1 MGYVVVKV
9 GSRPIGL
16 AEAVLGEINFLRPQ
30 QGRLRSGDL
39 SPAKRGFSFS
49 ARASQL
55 WRFALGSNAAVLKK
69 IGKGGTANAKELAT
83 QMGYLFSK
91 SASIFGNGVALDA
104 DAKGLTKDERN
115 DIVGDWVED
124 WRGSPKNGHTTH
136 LLMSFPS
143 HVRPEKAKLIAE
155 AWAFEMFQSG
165 EHQDDVWSYV
175 AALHTDKPHPH
186 VHMVVNNRGTLNDSW
201 FYMAKEHVFDFEVMK
216 DRMVAIAA
224 EEGVFL
230 DATSRAE
237 RGLLTYGPSRAEIE
251 RARVEGRAPEER
263 PREGRALEDASATMK
278 RTADAM
284 RSLSHVAALTGLP
297 EIGEKIARAED
308 ALRRGGVLHPF
319 LLDAAMTERADLD
332 RHFGGWMI
340 ETEGKIQK
348 MPVEDRKD
356 MRDELYGYA
365 IDIARGLGDAR
376 GAQLLQM
383 PPQSTLY
390 ATGLAGDQ
398 LTRGREVVDLQPG
411 AADRLKADIVGKA
424 VSLGL
429 SGDRMTERLE
439 SGAANAWEERDW
451 VRSDLRAISGR
462 RRVDLRSPDQSRKV
476 VEDLEGFYG
485 APAMLIDHARTH
497 EAVPENDR
505 LLRALG
511 SMGRI
516 MQADGKVEFRGD
528 AHAERFADELR
539 QRYGKGVVAELA
551 AGRTDAL
558 MGDFADAE
566 QRVWI
571 ARAVVSAAKSHV
583 AFGMTLR
590 ETGKA
595 ERKLREPNDRDADK
609 DWDR

>member
-1 MGYVVVKV
+1 MVKF
-9 GSRPIGL
+9 GSRPIGV
-16 AEAVLGEINFLRPQ
+16 AEAVLGEINILRPQ
-30 QGRLRSGDL
+30 QVRVKAGGSS
-39 SPAKRGFSFS
+39 SPKRGFSFS

-55 WRFALGSNAAVLKK
+55 WRFSLGSNAAVLKK
-69 IGKGGTANAKELAT
+69 IGKGGTANAKELAA
-83 QMGYLFSK
+83 QMDYLFSK
-91 SASIFGNGVALDA
+91 SASIFGNGVVLDA

-175 AALHTDKPHPH
+175 AALHTDKAHPH
-186 VHMVVNNRGTLNDSW
+186 VHMVINNRGTVNDSW
-201 FYMAKEHVFDFEVMK
+201 FFMAKEHAFSLEVMK
-216 DRMVAIAA
+216 ERKVAIAA

-251 RARVEGRAPEER
+251 RARVEGRAPEVR
-263 PREGRALEDASATMK
+263 PREGKALEDALATMA

-284 RSLSHVAALTGLP
+284 RSLQHVAALTGLP
-297 EIGEKIARAED
+297 EIGEKIAKAEEV
-308 ALRRGGVLHPF
+308 LRRGGVLQPF
-319 LLDAAMTERADLD
+319 PGDVVTAERADLD
-332 RHFGGWMI
+332 GHFSGWMA
-340 ETEGKIQK
+340 EAEGKIRK
-348 MPVEDRKD
+348 MPVAERKE
-356 MRDELYGYA
+356 MRDELYSYA
-365 IDIARGLGDAR
+365 IDIAKGLGDAR

-383 PPQSTLY
+383 LPQTKLY
-390 ATGLAGDQ
+390 ATGLEGDR
-398 LTRGREVVDLQPG
+398 LTQGREAVDLQPG
-411 AADRLKADIVGKA
+411 AADRLKTDIVGKA
-424 VSLGL
+424 LTLGL
-429 SGDRMTERLE
+429 SGDHMAERLE
-439 SGAANAWEERDW
+439 TGAANAWEERDW
-451 VRSDLRAISGR
+451 VRSDMLALSGR
-462 RRVDLRSPDQSRKV
+462 RRADLRNPDESRKV
-476 VEDLEGFYG
+476 VDDLEHFYET
-485 APAMLIDHARTH
+485 AAKLIERARTLEVVH
-497 EAVPENDR
+497 ENER

-551 AGRTDAL
+551 SGRTDAL
-558 MGDFADAE
+558 AGDFEDTG
-566 QRVWI
+566 QRIWI

-583 AFGMTLR
+583 AFGLTLK
-590 ETGKA
+590 EALHA
-595 ERKLREPNDRDADK
+595 ERPLASFPTRGED
-609 DWDR
+609 DWER

>member
-1 MGYVVVKV
+1 MVKL
-9 GSRPIGL
+9 GARPIGV

-30 QGRLRSGDL
+30 QGRVKSGG
-39 SPAKRGFSFS
+39 SSAPKRGFSFS
-49 ARASQL
+49 TRASQL
-55 WRFALGSNAAVLKK
+55 WRFSLGSNAAVLKK
-69 IGKGGTANAKELAT
+69 IGKGGTANAKELAA
-83 QMGYLFSK
+83 QMDYLFSK
-91 SASIFGNGVALDA
+91 SASIFGNGVVLDA
-104 DAKGLTKDERN
+104 DAKGLTKDEQN

-175 AALHTDKPHPH
+175 AALHTDKAHPH
-186 VHMVVNNRGTLNDSW
+186 VHMVINNRGAVNDSW
-201 FYMAKEHVFDFEVMK
+201 FFMAKEHVFNLEVMK
-216 DRMVAIAA
+216 ERMVAIAA

-263 PREGRALEDASATMK
+263 PREGKALEDALATMA

-284 RSLSHVAALTGLP
+284 RSLQHVAALTGLP
-297 EIGEKIARAED
+297 EIGEKIAKAEE
-308 ALRRGGVLHPF
+308 ALRRGGVLEPF
-319 LLDAAMTERADLD
+319 PGDIATAERADLD
-332 RHFGGWMI
+332 RHFSGWMA
-340 ETEGKIQK
+340 EAEGKIRK
-348 MPVEDRKD
+348 MPVGERKE

-365 IDIARGLGDAR
+365 IDIAKGLGDAR

-383 PPQSTLY
+383 LPQTKLY
-390 ATGLAGDQ
+390 GTGLEGDR
-398 LTRGREVVDLQPG
+398 LTQGSEAVDLQPS
-411 AADRLKADIVGKA
+411 ATDRLKTDIVSKA
-424 VSLGL
+424 MSLGL
-429 SGDRMTERLE
+429 GGDRMAERLE
-439 SGAANAWEERDW
+439 TGAANAWEERDW
-451 VRSDLRAISGR
+451 VRSDLLVLFGR
-462 RRVDLRSPDQSRKV
+462 RHADLRNPEQSRKV
-476 VEDLEGFYG
+476 VDDLEGFYET
-485 APAMLIDHARTH
+485 AAKLIEHARAH
-497 EAVPENDR
+497 EVVPENDR

-551 AGRTDAL
+551 SGRTDTLA
-558 MGDFADAE
+558 GDFVDADE
-566 QRVWI
+566 RKWI
-571 ARAVVSAAKSHV
+571 ARAVVSAAKCHV
-583 AFGMTLR
+583 AFGLTLR
-590 ETGKA
+590 EVREA
-595 ERKLREPNDRDADK
+595 ERRPESLPDQSDGK
-609 DWDR
+609 DWER

>member
-1 MGYVVVKV
+1 MVKL

-30 QGRLRSGDL
+30 QGKVKTGN
-39 SPAKRGFSFS
+39 SPSAKRGFSFS
-49 ARASQL
+49 TRASQL
-55 WRFALGSNAAVLKK
+55 WRFSMGSNAAVLKK
-69 IGKGGTANAKELAT
+69 IGKGGTANAKELAA
-83 QMGYLFSK
+83 QMDYLFSK
-91 SASIFGNGVALDA
+91 SASIFGNGVVLDA

-115 DIVGDWVED
+115 EIVGDWVED

-175 AALHTDKPHPH
+175 AALHTDKAHPH
-186 VHMVVNNRGTLNDSW
+186 VHMVINNRGTVNDSW
-201 FYMAKEHVFDFEVMK
+201 FYMAKEHAFNLDIMK
-216 DRMVAIAA
+216 ERMVAIAA

-237 RGLLTYGPSRAEIE
+237 RGLLSYGPSRAEIE

-263 PREGRALEDASATMK
+263 PREGKALEDALATMAQ
-278 RTADAM
+278 TADAM

-297 EIGEKIARAED
+297 EIGEKIARAEE
-308 ALRRGGVLHPF
+308 ALRRGGVLQPF
-319 LLDAAMTERADLD
+319 PAEAATAERADLD
-332 RHFGGWMI
+332 RHFSGWMG
-340 ETEGKIQK
+340 EAEGKIRK
-348 MPVEDRKD
+348 MPVAERKE

-365 IDIARGLGDAR
+365 IDIAKGLGDAR

-383 PPQSTLY
+383 LPQSKLY
-390 ATGLAGDQ
+390 ATGIAGNQ
-398 LTRGREVVDLQPG
+398 VTRGSKVVDLQPG
-411 AADRLKADIVGKA
+411 AADQLKAGIVSKA
-424 VSLGL
+424 VALGL
-429 SGDRMTERLE
+429 SGDRMAQRLE
-439 SGAANAWEERDW
+439 TGAANAWEERDW
-451 VRSDLRAISGR
+451 MRGDLLALSGR
-462 RRVDLRSPDQSRKV
+462 RRVDLRNPDQSRKV
-476 VEDLEGFYG
+476 VDDLEGFYE
-485 APAMLIDHARTH
+485 AAAKMIEHARAH
-497 EAVPENDR
+497 EVVPENDR

-551 AGRTDAL
+551 SGRTDAL
-558 MGDFADAE
+558 IGDFEDAD
-566 QRVWI
+566 QRTWI

-583 AFGMTLR
+583 AFGLTIQESQTSER
-590 ETGKA
+590 DWEGKA
-595 ERKLREPNDRDADK
+595 ERDIKREWER
-609 DWDR
+609 

>member
-1 MGYVVVKV
+1 MVKL
-9 GSRPIGL
+9 GARPIGV

-30 QGRLRSGDL
+30 QGRVKSGG
-39 SPAKRGFSFS
+39 SSSHKRGFSFS
-49 ARASQL
+49 TRASQL
-55 WRFALGSNAAVLKK
+55 WRFSLGSNAAVLKK
-69 IGKGGTANAKELAT
+69 IGKGGTANAKELAA
-83 QMGYLFSK
+83 QMDYLFSK
-91 SASIFGNGVALDA
+91 SASIFGNGVVLDA

-175 AALHTDKPHPH
+175 AALHTDKAHPH
-186 VHMVVNNRGTLNDSW
+186 VHMVINNRGTVSDNW
-201 FYMAKEHVFDFEVMK
+201 FFMAKEHTFNLDVMK
-216 DRMVAIAA
+216 ERMVAIAA

-251 RARVEGRAPEER
+251 RARVEGRAPDER
-263 PREGRALEDASATMK
+263 PREGKALEDALATMT

-284 RSLSHVAALTGLP
+284 RSLQHVAALTGLP
-297 EIGEKIARAED
+297 EIGEKIAKAEE
-308 ALRRGGVLHPF
+308 ALRRGTVLQPF
-319 LLDAAMTERADLD
+319 PGDVATAERADLD
-332 RHFGGWMI
+332 RHFSVWMT
-340 ETEGKIQK
+340 EAEGKIRK
-348 MPVEDRKD
+348 MPSAERKE

-365 IDIARGLGDAR
+365 IDIAKGLGDAR

-383 PPQSTLY
+383 LPQTKLY
-390 ATGLAGDQ
+390 ATGLEGDR
-398 LTRGREVVDLQPG
+398 LTQGRGAVDLQPG
-411 AADRLKADIVGKA
+411 AADRLKTDIVSKA
-424 VSLGL
+424 VALGL
-429 SGDRMTERLE
+429 SGDRMAERLQT
-439 SGAANAWEERDW
+439 GAANAWEERDW
-451 VRSDLRAISGR
+451 VRSDLLVLAGR
-462 RRVDLRSPDQSRKV
+462 RHADLKNPDQSRQV
-476 VEDLEGFYG
+476 VDDLEGYFE
-485 APAMLIDHARTH
+485 AAAKIIEHARAY
-497 EAVPENDR
+497 EVVPENDR

-551 AGRTDAL
+551 SGRTEAL
-558 MGDFADAE
+558 AEDFEDE
-566 QRVWI
+566 DQRKWI

-583 AFGMTLR
+583 AFGLTLNEAR
-590 ETGKA
+590 QG
-595 ERKLREPNDRDADK
+595 ERSLSDRIDRQAK
-609 DWDR
+609 TDWER

>member
-1 MGYVVVKV
+1 MVKL
-9 GSRPIGL
+9 GSRPIGV

-30 QGRLRSGDL
+30 QGRVKAGSSS
-39 SPAKRGFSFS
+39 SPKRGFSFS
-49 ARASQL
+49 TRASQL
-55 WRFALGSNAAVLKK
+55 WRFSLGSNAAVLKK
-69 IGKGGTANAKELAT
+69 IGKGGTANAKELAA
-83 QMGYLFSK
+83 QMDYLFSK
-91 SASIFGNGVALDA
+91 SASIFGNGVVLDA

-115 DIVGDWVED
+115 EIVGDWVED

-175 AALHTDKPHPH
+175 AALHTDKAHPH
-186 VHMVVNNRGTLNDSW
+186 VHMVINNRGTLNDSW
-201 FYMAKEHVFDFEVMK
+201 FFMAKEHVFNLDVMK
-216 DRMVAIAA
+216 ERMVAIAA

-263 PREGRALEDASATMK
+263 PREGKALEDALATMV

-297 EIGEKIARAED
+297 EIGEKIAKAED
-308 ALRRGGVLHPF
+308 ALRRGGVLQPF
-319 LLDAAMTERADLD
+319 PGNVATVERADLD
-332 RHFGGWMI
+332 RHFSGWMA
-340 ETEGKIQK
+340 EAESKIRK
-348 MPVEDRKD
+348 MPVAERKE

-383 PPQSTLY
+383 LPQTKLY
-390 ATGLAGDQ
+390 ATDFEGDR
-398 LTRGREVVDLQPG
+398 LTQGREAVDLQRG
-411 AADRLKADIVGKA
+411 AADRLKTDIVGKA
-424 VSLGL
+424 VALGL
-429 SGDRMTERLE
+429 SGDRMAERLE
-439 SGAANAWEERDW
+439 TGAVNAWEERDW
-451 VRSDLRAISGR
+451 VRSDLATLSGR
-462 RRVDLRSPDQSRKV
+462 RRSDLRNRDQSRKV
-476 VEDLEGFYG
+476 VDDLEGFYE
-485 APAMLIDHARTH
+485 AAAKLIEHAREH
-497 EAVPENDR
+497 DVAPDNDR

-551 AGRTDAL
+551 SGRTDTLAA
-558 MGDFADAE
+558 DFEDTN
-566 QRVWI
+566 QRTWI
-571 ARAVVSAAKSHV
+571 AKAVVSAAKSHV
-583 AFGMTLR
+583 AFGLTLR
-590 ETGKA
+590 EAKQAEQYLTGSSKRHNGNDW
-595 ERKLREPNDRDADK
+595 ER
-609 DWDR
+609 